1 MSGSLKHYII
11 LNLTVFVWG
20 FTGVLGK
27 EISLDAN
34 EIVFFR
40 MGIAFLSLILIG
52 FFQKKPA
59 AISQQ
64 QRLGLLATGG
74 IVAIHWFTFF
84 YSIKVSTVSVAV
96 VCMSSATLF
105 TALLEP
111 LIFKRKI
118 LASEFVLSLAIMVGI
133 TLIIG
138 FEYGYLYGILIGLT
152 SAFLA
157 SLFNVLNGK
166 FIQTVP
172 SFSITK
178 NEMLGG
184 VLTMAILLLITGDL
198 NLALFEVPQT
208 DWIYL
213 AILGIICT
221 TGAFLVSVWLM
232 KFLSPFTVSMG
243 LNMEPIYAILIALS
257 LDFARGETTEKM
269 STGFYVGT
277 MIILGSIFIN
287 GYLKKKKSK
296 A

>member
-27 EISLDAN
+27 EISIDAYQ
-34 EIVFFR
+34 IVFFR

-52 FFQKKPA
+52 FFKKKPA
-59 AISQQ
+59 AISQR
-64 QRLGLLATGG
+64 QRIGLLATGG

-138 FEYGYLYGILIGLT
+138 FEYGYLYGILIGLI

-178 NEMLGG
+178 NEMFGG
-184 VLTMAILLLITGDL
+184 VLTMAVLLLITGDF
-198 NLALFEVPQT
+198 NLALFEVSST
-208 DWIYL
+208 NWIYL
-213 AILGIICT
+213 GILGIICT

-257 LDFARGETTEKM
+257 LDFYRGETTEKM
-269 STGFYVGT
+269 SVGFYVGT
-277 MIILGSIFIN
+277 LIILGSIFIN

-296 A
+296 L